1 MPNFGSEMNVQ
12 INVLLPRALLDAIN
26 EAAGRGHGRR
36 ANWMRDAFLLKL
48 ETDASL
54 LPMRKAAA
62 LKAARGGDREQ

>member
-1 MPNFGSEMNVQ
+1 MPNFGTEMNVQ
-12 INVLLPRALLDAIN
+12 VNVLLPRALLAAIN
-26 EAAGRGHGRR
+26 KAAGTGHGRR

-62 LKAARGGDREQ
+62 LKAAAGDRRP